1 MASTPLPRSTPRNDP
16 AVEAAYEAASDEL
29 VAEILDGELHTLPRP
44 RPRHAR
50 AATRL
55 GGMLRGFDGEPSGD
69 DPGGWILLHE
79 PELHLGTGPDKV
91 VPDLAGWRR
100 ERFPRG
106 ALDASGGRRD
116 HGPSRLGLR
125 GAVGA
130 KRGDRPRKEA
140 EDLPA

>member
-1 MASTPLPRSTPRNDP
+1 MPRPRLAAWYRCNDGEYAAAPVDPRNDP
-16 AVEAAYEAASDEL
+16 AVEAAYEAASDDL

-100 ERFPRG
+100 EVETFEG
-106 ALDASGGRRD
+106 AAIAHAPPFDRVGLVLDSLWRW
-116 HGPSRLGLR
+116 
-125 GAVGA
+125 
-130 KRGDRPRKEA
+130 
-140 EDLPA
+140 